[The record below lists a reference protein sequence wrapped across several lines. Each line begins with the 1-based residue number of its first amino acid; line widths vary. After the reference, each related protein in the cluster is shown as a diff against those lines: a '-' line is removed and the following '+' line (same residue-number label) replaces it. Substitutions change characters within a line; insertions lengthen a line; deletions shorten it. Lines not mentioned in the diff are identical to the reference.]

1 MKQAKRIAAAKRTRA
16 TGYHVKAASEST
28 SVENRD
34 ERVQRLYAGEGGPL
48 VQWLID
54 EARRRR
60 MDLIIMARE
69 VGVTYGY
76 IAQLRAGIRKSSQ
89 ISHDFA
95 SACAL
100 FLGVPTI
107 VVLLVSGSITMRDFA
122 VRAETE
128 EQAADR
134 ALRRMQDDPHL
145 RASVPVDLSQL
156 NAEGKKALTLLYAD
170 TSGQDIFGVR
180 QLPDVVRWLQR
191 AAELHDENEFA
202 AATGHRDT
210 SSRLP

>member
-1 MKQAKRIAAAKRTRA
+1 MKRGK
-16 TGYHVKAASEST
+16 KAALRRVRSAGDVRPDGAVVGHQESR
-28 SVENRD
+28 E
-34 ERVQRLYAGEGGPL
+34 ERVQRLYSGEGGPL

-60 MDLIIMARE
+60 MDLTDMARE

-76 IAQLRAGIRKSSQ
+76 IAQLRAGIRKPSQ
-89 ISHDFA
+89 VSRDFA
-95 SACAL
+95 RAAAA
-100 FLGVPTI
+100 FLGVQPI
-107 VVLLVSGSITMRDFA
+107 LVMLVSGAIEMRDFA

-128 EQAADR
+128 EQATDR

-145 RASVPVDLSQL
+145 RASVPVDLTQL
-156 NAEGKKALTLLYAD
+156 NPEGRKALALLYAD

-180 QLPDVVRWLQR
+180 QLPDIVRWLQR

-202 AATGHRDT
+202 AANGHRDT
-210 SSRLP
+210 SARGA